1 VRVTDEELL
10 AAYVDGVAE
19 LTPEERQRA
28 AAALSEL
35 DADGTRAMIDQ
46 LRALPPEGTEPDW
59 RALERRIAGAVDA
72 IRPPWWRRWLLPVG
86 VLAVGAAALALY
98 VNREPAVEQP
108 PAPVAVVI
116 PDAAVPAPP
125 VEPTEIWL
133 NGHLLDVGDIDPD
146 ALDDLDE
153 PTDLA
158 DEDSLLPAGDLG
170 WVDQLDDRAI
180 ERAEHWLERKKS

>member
-1 VRVTDEELL
+1 MTDEELL

-19 LTPEERQRA
+19 LTPEERERVS
-28 AAALSEL
+28 AALPEL

-72 IRPPWWRRWLLPVG
+72 IKPPWWRRWLLPVG

-98 VNREPAVEQP
+98 VTHEPAVEQP

-158 DEDSLLPAGDLG
+158 DENSLLPAGDLG